1 MKTKLILPTLIALAL
16 TAFSFGITGCK
27 KSGTEHGGDHP
38 HQYTC
43 TMHPEVLQDQP
54 GDCPKCGMKL
64 VEKH

>member
-1 MKTKLILPTLIALAL
+1 MARDLHDTLAQSLA
-16 TAFSFGITGCK
+16 
-27 KSGTEHGGDHP
+27 GTSLRLEGLKNWIRSGGDHP